1 MPRRKKPLY
10 CSFCR
15 RDHTVVDKLIGGP
28 GVFICDACVARC
40 NRILDGDHRT
50 DFPGWD
56 ASRDAKVVGM
66 RQPVSGSVPWVAD
79 STIPPD
85 STSPPAPGEDASAP
99 ASPGGSDG
107 RSDGLLEAADG
118 GGEPGSGQASSVTR
132 TL

>member
-1 MPRRKKPLY
+1 VPRRKKPLY

-56 ASRDAKVVGM
+56 ALSNDALLATLAPSAWAVEMTREVLQQHVELLRRRGVSWAAIGAALGISR
-66 RQPVSGSVPWVAD
+66 Q
-79 STIPPD
+79 
-85 STSPPAPGEDASAP
+85 
-99 ASPGGSDG
+99 
-107 RSDGLLEAADG
+107 AAW
-118 GGEPGSGQASSVTR
+118 ERFS
-132 TL
+132 